1 MDHLFISLKKGL
13 DGPIKVDDYRL
24 VIDMSN
30 SGKIEK
36 FTKLEVLKFV
46 KLNVFLDISF
56 CLFKD
61 RINHTIHKF
70 DCLRI
75 ELTILSTNLTLNI
88 HSSFPKLDFFTLY
101 I

>member
-13 DGPIKVDDYRL
+13 DGLIKEDDYRL

-56 CLFKD
+56 FV
-61 RINHTIHKF
+61 
-70 DCLRI
+70 CLRI
-75 ELTILSTNLTLNI
+75 ELTILSTNLTV
-88 HSSFPKLDFFTLY
+88 
-101 I
+101 